1 MKNFILNQKIFY
13 RLYQKLIRK
22 DKNEYDFIKYI
33 FKKYKNKNIKLLD
46 ICCGDSYILN
56 YIKPYLSNYTGI
68 DNNPNYL
75 KNSKEKHKKFNF
87 IKSNIEEIHTLKII
101 KKSKINFIFLNGAI
115 HHLNNKTVKELI
127 LFLKKNFPRAI
138 FLSIDPLN
146 NNNKFINKIMI
157 KLDRGEYIRTKKMYS
172 KIMGQKKILIT
183 KNFFIMEFLLIFHY
197 SNINLKKI
205 FNEWK
210 NLL

>member
-1 MKNFILNQKIFY
+1 MVNFILNQKIFY
-13 RLYQKLIRK
+13 RLYQKSIRK
-22 DKNEYDFIKYI
+22 DKSEYDFIKYV

-56 YIKPYLSNYTGI
+56 YIKPYLNNYTGI

-75 KNSKEKHKKFNF
+75 KNSRIKHKKFNF

-115 HHLNNKTVKELI
+115 HHLNNKTVKKLI
-127 LFLKKNFPRAI
+127 FFLKKNFPKAI

-172 KIMGQKKILIT
+172 KIMGQKKTLIT

-205 FNEWK
+205 FNEWRD
-210 NLL
+210 LL

>member
-1 MKNFILNQKIFY
+1 MKNLILNQKFFY

-22 DKNEYDFIKYI
+22 DKNEYDFIKYV

-46 ICCGDSYILN
+46 ICCGDSHILN
-56 YIKPYLSNYTGI
+56 YIKPYLSNCLGI
-68 DNNPNYL
+68 DNNQNYL
-75 KNSKEKHKKFNF
+75 KNSKKKYKKFDF
-87 IKSNIEEIHTLKII
+87 IDANIEQIQNLKIV
-101 KKSKINFIFLNGAI
+101 KKTKINFIFLNGAI
-115 HHLNNKTVKELI
+115 HHLNNKTVKKLI
-127 LFLKKNFPRAI
+127 LFLKKKFPKAI

-157 KLDRGEYIRTKKMYS
+157 KLDRGEHIRTKKLYS
-172 KIMGQKKILIT
+172 EIMGQKKTLVT
-183 KNFFIMEFLLIFHY
+183 KDFFIMEFLLIFHY
-197 SNINLKKI
+197 SNIDLKKI